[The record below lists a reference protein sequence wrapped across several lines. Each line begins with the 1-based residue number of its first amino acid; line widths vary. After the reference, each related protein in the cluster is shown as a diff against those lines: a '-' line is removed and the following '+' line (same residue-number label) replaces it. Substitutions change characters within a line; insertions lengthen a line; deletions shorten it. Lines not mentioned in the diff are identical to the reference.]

1 MEEIIETAQAN
12 CLCVLS
18 VRYEG
23 NDAASHQI
31 DLHQLGQSMQGFA
44 RIFASCA
51 NLLLTG
57 RLSKH
62 LDVRV
67 VSLPVEEHHCF
78 EVVAMV
84 KSMATSK
91 ELWSGAF
98 GAVLAVVV
106 QYVLSRR
113 DQDDMKYL
121 KESMLMAE
129 EVKEGLAVQLA
140 LLTQERQHQE
150 EMTQLSIKQL
160 SGTVEK
166 VLGAIDKLAHA
177 LRPAA
182 RQALTPIDRSC
193 ERIDLHANGERFIS
207 ITTAHKRAFADA
219 DAIVSDHL
227 TPYTGVISE
236 FDMTSGTCMVTLE
249 GDALRTP
256 ALVLDPIFNRPNN
269 IYVGAMA
276 SAFPLRFLAKAELD
290 PDGQPIKLYIS
301 DTSEHA
307 TEFA

>member
-1 MEEIIETAQAN
+1 MEEIIETAQTN
-12 CLCVLS
+12 CLCVFS

-23 NDAASHQI
+23 RDAASHQI
-31 DLHQLGQSMQGFA
+31 DLNQLGQSMQGFA
-44 RIFASCA
+44 RIFALSA

-57 RLSKH
+57 RLSTQ
-62 LDVRV
+62 LDVHV

-78 EVVAMV
+78 EVIAMV

-98 GAVLAVVV
+98 GAVLAAVV

-121 KESMLMAE
+121 KETIRMAE
-129 EVKEGLAVQLA
+129 ELKEGMAVQAA
-140 LLTQERQHQE
+140 LLAQERQHQVE
-150 EMTQLSIKQL
+150 VRQL
-160 SGTVEK
+160 SGAVEK
-166 VLGAIDKLAHA
+166 VLSAIDKLAHA

-227 TPYTGVISE
+227 TSYTGVISE
-236 FDMTSGTCMVTLE
+236 FDMTSGTCMVTLD

-301 DTSEHA
+301 DTAEHA
-307 TEFA
+307 SEFA